1 MISAPHEESFGFDP
15 MVMATADIADETV
28 ASEIRLHGRMRLE
41 RGERIALSEF
51 LDTVPNIEGRP
62 APLDAA
68 IDIALRS
75 ISGSTRPT
83 EDAVEELIAAH
94 PSLERAIRTAA
105 SLSRALWS
113 SEAMPGGPELPT
125 RVVPSPFGPAIDDG
139 MPRYTL
145 EELVGIGSSGAV
157 YRAVDRSLSAAGRPV
172 MVAVKVLHATRTD
185 ALSRARFMEEA
196 SKARVLDHTNAVRV
210 FDRGESRDGEQ
221 YIVYELVEGGD
232 LHAWVAGH
240 AGAVPA
246 REVAL
251 MAERIADAIQA
262 AHSAGLVHLDLKP
275 ANVLVTTDGQPKV
288 ADFGLSVWGGKD
300 GAGGAPEPDQS
311 VGTLAFMPPE
321 QFRGD
326 PGWAAPRAD
335 VYALGGILYW
345 MLTGSLPNGGTRTE
359 IKRTLASTVD
369 ATTRLSAGWT
379 TSRPDRDLVAICA
392 RALAPARADR
402 YATAGELAADLCAWR
417 EHRPI
422 RWMRPGVVRTTMLFA
437 RRRPAMAALAVVCA
451 ASMVGALAASEWA
464 RTSAAARARAESV
477 AETQTARADEVSDWR
492 NMVTDEL
499 EEVYA
504 RFRASREKGFAS
516 EVLLSLRYL
525 ELLYGR
531 DLLDD
536 PTVVARTVA
545 EKIETV
551 RALAERAEA
560 QGGPDSMQ
568 VLQTRAMLGYL
579 LAMTDRLDEAETVLA
594 ENEARW
600 RKILSPTDPW
610 LGDIRIIRLT
620 AHAGR
625 ELERMGGVPPEGE
638 ARSALVGVE
647 RELRGYYEA
656 LDTRADGSQL
666 QRLIL
671 TRLLDMY
678 GEGCFANA
686 EWENW
691 TVESLRYLGVD
702 AIKDRVVTA
711 DEAADPTDAGQ

>member
-1 MISAPHEESFGFDP
+1 MISTPDIAGHGFDP
-15 MVMATADIADETV
+15 SVMTTTDIADETL

-41 RGERIALSEF
+41 RGDRITLTEL
-51 LDTVPNIEGRP
+51 LDSVPNITARP

-75 ISGSTRPT
+75 LSGSTQPT
-83 EDAVEELIAAH
+83 EAAVEQLVAEH

-113 SEAMPGGPELPT
+113 SEAMPGGPEMPT

-145 EELVGIGSSGAV
+145 EELVGVGSSGAV

-185 ALSRARFMEEA
+185 VVSRARFMEEA
-196 SKARVLDHTNAVRV
+196 SKARVLDHANAVRV
-210 FDRGESRDGEQ
+210 FDRGESREGEQ

-232 LHAWVAGH
+232 LHTWVAGH
-240 AGAVPA
+240 AGTVPA
-246 REVAL
+246 RDAAL

-288 ADFGLSVWGGKD
+288 ADFGLSVWGGTD
-300 GAGGAPEPDQS
+300 GAGGAPEPGES
-311 VGTLAFMPPE
+311 VGTMAFMAPE

-345 MLTGSLPNGGTRTE
+345 MLTGSLPNGGTRSE
-359 IKRTLASTVD
+359 IKHTLASTAD

-379 TSRPDRDLVAICA
+379 ASKPDRDLVAICA
-392 RALAPARADR
+392 RALAPTKADR
-402 YATAGELAADLCAWR
+402 YTTAGELAADLCAWR

-422 RWMRPGVVRTTMLFA
+422 RWMRPGVARTTILFA

-451 ASMVGALAASEWA
+451 ASMVGALVASEWA
-464 RTSAAARARAESV
+464 RASAAARAKAESV
-477 AETQTARADEVSDWR
+477 AEKQTARAEEVSEWR

-499 EEVYA
+499 EDVYA
-504 RFRASREKGFAS
+504 RFRLSREKGFAS

-525 ELLYGR
+525 EMLYGR
-531 DLLDD
+531 DFLDD
-536 PTVVARTVA
+536 PSVVARTVE

-560 QGGPDSMQ
+560 LGGPDSMQ
-568 VLQTRAMLGYL
+568 ALQTRAMLGYL
-579 LAMTDRLDEAETVLA
+579 LAMTDRLDEAEAVLA
-594 ENEARW
+594 ENEERW
-600 RKILSPTDPW
+600 RTLLSPTDPW
-610 LGDIRIIRLT
+610 LGDIHIVRRT
-620 AHAGR
+620 VHAGL
-625 ELERMGGVPPEGE
+625 ELERLGGVKPEGE
-638 ARSALVGVE
+638 ARAALVGVE
-647 RELRGYYEA
+647 RELRGYYDA
-656 LDTRADGSQL
+656 LQPRPDGSQL

-671 TRLLDMY
+671 TRLRDMY
-678 GEGCFANA
+678 GPTCFASA

-691 TVESLRYLGVD
+691 TVKTLRYLGVD
-702 AIKDRVVTA
+702 AIKDRVVAA
-711 DEAADPTDAGQ
+711 DETIDPTDAGR

>member
-1 MISAPHEESFGFDP
+1 MISTPDENAYGFDAT
-15 MVMATADIADETV
+15 VMATADIADETV
-28 ASEIRLHGRMRLE
+28 ASEIRLYGRMRLE
-41 RGERIALSEF
+41 RGERITLTEF
-51 LDTVPNIEGRP
+51 LDSVPNIESRP

-75 ISGSTRPT
+75 LSGSTHPT
-83 EDAVEELIAAH
+83 EDAVDRLIEAH

-113 SEAMPGGPELPT
+113 SEAMPGGAELPT

-145 EELVGIGSSGAV
+145 EELVGVGASGAV
-157 YRAVDRSLSAAGRPV
+157 YRAVDRSLSAAGRTV

-232 LHAWVAGH
+232 LHAWIAAH
-240 AGAVPA
+240 AGRVPA
-246 REVAL
+246 REAAR
-251 MAERIADAIQA
+251 MAEGIANAIQA

-275 ANVLVTTDGQPKV
+275 ANVLVTSDGQPKV
-288 ADFGLSVWGGKD
+288 ADFGLSVWGGKE
-300 GAGGAPEPDQS
+300 GAADPDRS

-359 IKRTLASTVD
+359 IKRTLASTAD
-369 ATTRLSAGWT
+369 AATRLSAEWK
-379 TSRPDRDLVAICA
+379 SSKPDRDLVAICA
-392 RALAPARADR
+392 RALAPVKGDR
-402 YATAGELAADLCAWR
+402 YATAGEFSADLCAWR

-422 RWMRPGVVRTTMLFA
+422 RWMRPGVVRTMSLFA

-451 ASMVGALAASEWA
+451 ASMVGALVASEWA
-464 RTSAAARARAESV
+464 RASAAARATAESV
-477 AETQTARADEVSDWR
+477 AETQTARADEVSKWR
-492 NMVTDEL
+492 NMVTEDL

-504 RFRASREKGFAS
+504 RFRVSREKGFAS

-525 ELLYGR
+525 EMLYGR
-531 DLLDD
+531 DFLDD
-536 PTVVARTVA
+536 PSVVARTIE

-551 RALAERAEA
+551 RALSMRADA
-560 QGGPDSMQ
+560 VGGPDSMQ
-568 VLQTRAMLGYL
+568 SLQMRAMLGYM
-579 LAMTDRLDEAETVLA
+579 LAMTNRLDEAETVLA
-594 ENEARW
+594 ENEQRW
-600 RKILSPTDPW
+600 KKILSPTDPW
-610 LGDIRIIRLT
+610 LGDIQLMRLT
-620 AHAGR
+620 VHAGL
-625 ELERMGGVPPEGE
+625 ELNRLGGVKPEGDE
-638 ARSALVGVE
+638 RKALVDVE
-647 RELRGYYEA
+647 RELRGHYDA
-656 LDTRADGSQL
+656 LENRADGSQL

-671 TRLLDMY
+671 MRLREMY
-678 GEGCFANA
+678 GPACLANVD
-686 EWENW
+686 WENW
-691 TVESLRYLGVD
+691 SVKTLRYLGVD
-702 AIKDRVVTA
+702 VIEDRVVSA
-711 DEAADPTDAGQ
+711 DDAPDPSDSAR